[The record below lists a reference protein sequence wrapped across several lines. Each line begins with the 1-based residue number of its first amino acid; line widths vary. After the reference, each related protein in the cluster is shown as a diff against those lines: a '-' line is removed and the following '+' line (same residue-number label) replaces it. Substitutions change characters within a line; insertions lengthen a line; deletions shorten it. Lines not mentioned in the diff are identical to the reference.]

1 MAIWAG
7 ITKLTNG
14 SMSTLKIA
22 DGHCT
27 IINYDQT
34 SHLRCKAQAFK
45 AFVAIP

>member
-1 MAIWAG
+1 TG

-34 SHLRCKAQAFK
+34 SHLPMQDSS
-45 AFVAIP
+45 I